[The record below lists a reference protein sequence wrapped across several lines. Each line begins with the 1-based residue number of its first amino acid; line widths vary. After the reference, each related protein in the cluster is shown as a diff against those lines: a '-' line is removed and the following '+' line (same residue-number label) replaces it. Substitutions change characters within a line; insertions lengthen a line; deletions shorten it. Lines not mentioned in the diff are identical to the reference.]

1 MKRSRQRH
9 GRNRAS
15 KKGHRGVR
23 DKAAPGLMAPSR
35 NNSAPRLGY
44 LVVHGV
50 GNQHRGIGSGRS
62 VLHHMGRGIVDPI
75 AKAHGSSSVTW
86 TETPENRGST
96 AEWPLG
102 APAHAAVRIT
112 ALGQKTKT
120 VLIAEAVWAD
130 RFRRPPWYLR
140 WLLTVGYVVL
150 SLPAVLLL
158 VGPDR
163 RDRSI
168 WEPTGASCRRTFLR
182 SLSDGL
188 RPGAFLVSPDFR
200 HIARMGWRFLTLL
213 VLLAAFKELLTEH
226 PRWAA
231 GCAAVLI
238 GLLCTRLN
246 VADHVIMAAARS
258 QEREKL
264 LDFLEERLRW
274 MQAHC
279 DEIVIVAH
287 SQGGFLAHQ
296 LMTRNGGRN
305 QSKVMRLVGVGS
317 GLKPIRLLQQLR
329 RPLVWAVAWM
339 LPTAS
344 LCLVWGASP
353 LIEPSSSE
361 IAAGMLMHMK
371 ATMPALV
378 VPLAAQ
384 SPQFAS
390 ATLDSVTES
399 MERVQFGL
407 LLLGDM
413 TWERWAAIA
422 VSAAL
427 TLVCGLTIRFRIR
440 PKVETLFALPPSNG
454 PQQLEWEEYSSQHDM
469 VGRMLLPALPH
480 GVEQEA
486 TPVLGHPLGDHTRYF
501 DDDGLLT
508 RHLAARLL
516 TDVESSTHRSLDA
529 GRWAETVARYERAL
543 RKQHDRRRCF
553 QGVLMLWV
561 AAGSLTPRMA
571 RGATLVDAVIGSW
584 QVLAAATVLLSTAFT
599 WRGRRSHR
607 KLVAM
612 LDAELRGEPQPAPSV
627 TIVAPQHRT
636 AATLALAIGAVASFL
651 GALGLTMLS
660 GLQPAWSVRSPG
672 APMIAAF
679 TLAALAAAT
688 GSGYRVRRAW
698 IAGAGL
704 FACLPALASS
714 GPLGSTAPAW
724 AKAPGGPLAAVVLV
738 TLTLALVSLSR
749 ARLVHLPE
757 ASSNCSPSVATAGK
771 ALPHSRRSADDVETQ
786 VHAGGKVAGA
796 PRITH

>member
-15 KKGHRGVR
+15 KKGHRGVS

-102 APAHAAVRIT
+102 TPAHAAVRIT

-226 PRWAA
+226 PRWTV

-296 LMTRNGGRN
+296 LMTRDGGRT

-361 IAAGMLMHMK
+361 IAAGMLMYLE

-378 VPLAAQ
+378 VPLGAQ
-384 SPQFAS
+384 SPEFTS
-390 ATLDSVTES
+390 AMLDSVAES
-399 MERVQFGL
+399 MKQVQFGL
-407 LLLGDM
+407 LFLGDM
-413 TWERWAAIA
+413 PWERWAAIV

-427 TLVCGLTIRFRIR
+427 TLACGLTIRFRIR
-440 PKVETLFALPPSNG
+440 PKAETLFALPPSNG

-469 VGRMLLPALPH
+469 VGRMLLPTLPR

-508 RHLAARLL
+508 RHLAAQLL
-516 TDVESSTHRSLDA
+516 ADVESSTHQSLGA

-571 RGATLVDAVIGSW
+571 HGATLVEAVIGSW
-584 QVLAAATVLLSTAFT
+584 HALAAATVILSAAFT
-599 WRGRRSHR
+599 WQGRRSHR
-607 KLVAM
+607 ELVAM
-612 LDAELRGEPQPAPSV
+612 LDAELRGEPQPTPSV
-627 TIVAPQHRT
+627 TIVIPQHRT
-636 AATLALAIGAVASFL
+636 AATLALAIGAMVSFF

-660 GLQPAWSVRSPG
+660 GLQPAWNVRSPG
-672 APMIAAF
+672 APMLAAF
-679 TLAALAAAT
+679 ILAVLAAAT
-688 GSGYRVRRAW
+688 GSGYQVRRAW
-698 IAGAGL
+698 VAGAGL
-704 FACLPALASS
+704 LACLPALASS
-714 GPLGSTAPAW
+714 GPLSSTAPAW
-724 AKAPGGPLAAVVLV
+724 AKAPGGPLAAIVLL

-757 ASSNCSPSVATAGK
+757 ASSNCSLSVPTLGK
-771 ALPHSRRSADDVETQ
+771 ALPHSRRSADNVEAE
-786 VHAGGKVAGA
+786 VRAGGKRAGP
-796 PRITH
+796 PRITR